1 MSLLNGNPRATL
13 PVSSLTVGQEV
24 PPMIVEV
31 TTSQVIVGALASRD
45 PQDVHHDRDIAKSRG
60 FEDIF
65 MNNMTTQ
72 GLVFRFVTDWLGP
85 EVAAESIKFQ
95 LKRPMYP
102 GDELHLSGRV
112 TSIEQGKEGRSV
124 ATIEVVGKNR
134 LGTHIVC
141 EFRISLP
148 DE

>member
-1 MSLLNGNPRATL
+1 
-13 PVSSLTVGQEV
+13 
-24 PPMIVEV
+24 
-31 TTSQVIVGALASRD
+31 
-45 PQDVHHDRDIAKSRG
+45 
-60 FEDIF
+60 
-65 MNNMTTQ
+65 
-72 GLVFRFVTDWLGP
+72 
-85 EVAAESIKFQ
+85 
-95 LKRPMYP
+95 MYP

-148 DE
+148 DD